1 MKRILV
7 RITTDIK
14 GIGPELVNTCSRVV
28 EGAWQCSLTQA
39 YVFLTRCCSTSF
51 EIFVINAN
59 VASSNPL
66 ILPIGRLHVFDKSYD
81 IPDISTSPRPSD
93 STQSPSP
100 KLAFRRIFV
109 TSLRRDISPYVLAD
123 DPTNPENL

>member
-81 IPDISTSPRPSD
+81 IPDISTSPRPKSQYAEPIAETGFQNNFRYFS
-93 STQSPSP
+93 ST
-100 KLAFRRIFV
+100 
-109 TSLRRDISPYVLAD
+109 
-123 DPTNPENL
+123 